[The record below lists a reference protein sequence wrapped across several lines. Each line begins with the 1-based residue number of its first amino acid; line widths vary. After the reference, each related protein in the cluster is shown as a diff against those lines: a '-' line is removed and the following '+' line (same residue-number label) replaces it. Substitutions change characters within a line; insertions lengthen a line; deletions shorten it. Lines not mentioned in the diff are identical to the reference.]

1 MQTQIFVLCD
11 KFVLGKTPDG
21 QMVWSIVGPLDTR
34 KVAQFPVRV
43 RVTVVAA
50 LRFSAEEHGGHRI
63 EINLIDADSRPLIE
77 PTTQR
82 PVGIAKTISVPDT
95 NRSHC
100 HFEVWSVGHPE
111 AVTDPGGAWIQ
122 QAGEYYFDL
131 KADGTHIGRLPIR
144 VLPVA

>member
-34 KVAQFPVRV
+34 KPAQFPARI

-50 LRFSAEEHGGHRI
+50 LRFLAEEHGGHQI
-63 EINLIDADSRPLIE
+63 EISLIDADSRPLIE
-77 PTTQR
+77 PTTGK
-82 PVGIAKTISVPDT
+82 PVGIAKRITVPDT

-100 HFEVWSVGHPE
+100 HFEVWSLGHPGGV
-111 AVTDPGGAWIQ
+111 ADPGGALFEQ
-122 QAGEYYFDL
+122 PGEYYFDL
-131 KADGTHIGRLPIR
+131 RVNGTHFGRLPLRI
-144 VLPVA
+144 LPVS